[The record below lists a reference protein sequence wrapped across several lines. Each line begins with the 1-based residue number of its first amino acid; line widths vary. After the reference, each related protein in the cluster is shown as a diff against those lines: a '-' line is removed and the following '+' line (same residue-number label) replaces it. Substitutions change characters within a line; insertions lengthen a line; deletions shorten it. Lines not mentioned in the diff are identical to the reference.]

1 MKRVLK
7 RYYKP
12 ILVLALLG
20 LIGAV
25 LCGCMPDEDC
35 EHEFV
40 LLESQAYVMNSPET
54 EIPKVGVLPIVSCG
68 ERGYWYDKYSCAKCS
83 GIIYRRA
90 SDELVIQQHDMS
102 PWMSLVKPACT
113 QAGTE
118 KRYCRRDCCF
128 INGDDINSNKMYE
141 TRTVPALGHN
151 YKKIDAVPATC
162 TEAGRTGGKKCTR
175 CGHVS
180 GLETIPALGHD
191 WGEPIYTW
199 KNDHAT
205 CDAIRVCNRDAS
217 HVEGAKATV
226 LARSTGDICTEGR
239 SIVYTATFPRDT
251 AFTTQTFTEQ
261 QPAGHTPQVI
271 PAVTATCAETGLTEG
286 QKCSVCGE
294 ILVAQKTIPIDPDN
308 HVGALTLVPGRA
320 ATCVSE
326 GAKDGF
332 YCSACKA
339 TVQETIPI
347 DPNNH
352 LMAKVVEGTA
362 ATCTEAGL
370 SSYTVCADC
379 GVVVTA
385 QKELP
390 ALGHTGGKA
399 TCTEAAVCTRCGE
412 SYGELGEHVMV
423 EVEPAVEP
431 SCESP
436 GMTAYYR
443 CSVCEEYEIPS
454 EPYGEALGHTGGT
467 ATCKEQAV
475 CTRCGEPYGELD
487 AHSYASTGESWEGEE
502 TVDEKRYATWGHFE
516 ECSVCEDVR
525 KVEDGRKEI
534 QEELG
539 PTG

>member
-7 RYYKP
+7 RYFKP

-54 EIPKVGVLPIVSCG
+54 EIPNVGVLPIVSCG
-68 ERGYWYDKYSCAKCS
+68 ERGYWYDKYSCAKCR

-226 LARSTGDICTEGR
+226 LARGTGDICTEGR

-261 QPAGHTPQVI
+261 QPAAGHTPQVI

-286 QKCSVCGE
+286 QKCSVCDE

-308 HVGALTLVPGRA
+308 HVGALTPVPGRA

-339 TVQETIPI
+339 TVQETIPK

-352 LMAKVVEGTA
+352 LMAKVVEGT

-385 QKELP
+385 QKEIS
-390 ALGHTGGKA
+390 ALGHTPDEAVKENEVAASCVEGG
-399 TCTEAAVCTRCGE
+399 TYE
-412 SYGELGEHVMV
+412 SVVY
-423 EVEPAVEP
+423 
-431 SCESP
+431 
-436 GMTAYYR
+436 
-443 CSVCEEYEIPS
+443 CSVCDKEIS
-454 EPYGEALGHTGGT
+454 RETVETDALGHTGGT
-467 ATCKEQAV
+467 ATCKAQAV
-475 CTRCGEPYGELD
+475 CTRCGEPYGELG

-525 KVEDGRKEI
+525 MVEDGRKEI